1 MPFSKGNQLGKA
13 NLGRRKESPKTIW
26 VKEALE
32 ANGYNFEHTL
42 VGFLERAAK
51 GDRLAYA
58 MAELL
63 IKLVPHL
70 ANAPKAERPITNIE
84 TLVIHRHDPARIIAP
99 DAIDTTAETQ
109 AEGPLNPSTNAEGD
123 PPSTE
128 QDVAS

>member
-84 TLVIHRHDPARIIAP
+84 TLVIHRHDPARAVP
-99 DAIDTTAETQ
+99 AQVVDTTATETQ
-109 AEGPLNPSTNAEGD
+109 AEGD

-128 QDVAS
+128 QDAAS

>member
-1 MPFSKGNQLGKA
+1 MPFKAGNQLGKK

-32 ANGYNFEHTL
+32 ANGYNFERTL
-42 VGFLERAAK
+42 VGFLDKAAK
-51 GDRLAYA
+51 GDRHAYA

-84 TLVIHRHDPARIIAP
+84 TLVIHRHDPARAVTP
-99 DAIDTTAETQ
+99 PAVAVDAEVI
-109 AEGPLNPSTNAEGD
+109 AEGD
-123 PPSTE
+123 EGRHPATE
-128 QDVAS
+128 

>member
-1 MPFSKGNQLGKA
+1 MPFSKGNQLGKK

-32 ANGYNFEHTL
+32 ANGYSFEKTL
-42 VGFLERAAK
+42 VGFLEKAAK

-70 ANAPKAERPITNIE
+70 ANAPKAERPIAQIE
-84 TLVIHRHDPARIIAP
+84 TLVIHRHDPARLTP
-99 DAIDTTAETQ
+99 PSVETTAVE
-109 AEGPLNPSTNAEGD
+109 SEGD
-123 PPSTE
+123 GQTLTTP
-128 QDVAS
+128 